1 MADVYIALGSNMDSP
16 HQQLDSALEALAQHP
31 NMQLVAV
38 SDRYQTPPIG
48 PQQPDFINAAAQLS
62 TDLSPLDLLDALQAI
77 EQQQNRVRSIHWGPR
92 TLDLDIL
99 FYNDLVGGSPVGG
112 SLVGDSL
119 VIESER
125 LTIPHPRIGER
136 AFVLV
141 PLMDLNPQLTLPS
154 GETVA
159 QLLANCSQ
167 QGIVKTTN
175 GED

>member
-16 HQQLDSALEALAQHP
+16 HSQLDSALEAIAQHP
-31 NMQLVAV
+31 ELQLIGV
-38 SDRYQTPPIG
+38 SSRYQTPPIG

-62 TDLSPLDLLDALQAI
+62 TELSPLDLLDALQAI

-99 FYNDLVGGSPVGG
+99 LYSNV
-112 SLVGDSL
+112 VGDSL

-125 LTIPHPRIGER
+125 LTIPHPRMAER

-141 PLMDLNPQLTLPS
+141 PLADLNPQLALPS

-167 QGIVKTTN
+167 QGIVKLEIGTI
-175 GED
+175 

>member
-1 MADVYIALGSNMDSP
+1 MADVYIALGSNLDSP
-16 HQQLDSALEALAQHP
+16 HRQLDSALEALVQHP
-31 NMQLVAV
+31 HMQLIAV

-48 PQQPDFINAAAQLS
+48 PQQPDFINAAVQLN
-62 TDLSPLDLLDALQAI
+62 TDLSPLDLLDALQTI

-99 FYNDLVGGSPVGG
+99 FYNDLIGS
-112 SLVGDSL
+112 SL

-141 PLMDLNPQLTLPS
+141 PLMDLNPQLALPS

>member
-1 MADVYIALGSNMDSP
+1 MADAYIALGSNMDSP
-16 HQQLDSALEALAQHP
+16 HSQLDSALKALAQHP
-31 NMQLVAV
+31 HIEIIGV
-38 SDRYQTPPIG
+38 SSRYQTPPIG

-62 TDLSPLDLLDALQAI
+62 TDLSPLALLDALQAI

-99 FYNDLVGGSPVGG
+99 LYNN
-112 SLVGDSL
+112 LVGDPL

-125 LTIPHPRIGER
+125 LTIPHPRISER

-141 PLMDLNPQLTLPS
+141 PLTDLNPQLALPS

-167 QGIVKTTN
+167 QGIVKTSI
-175 GED
+175 GKD

>member
-1 MADVYIALGSNMDSP
+1 MADVYIALGSNLDSP
-16 HQQLDSALEALAQHP
+16 HRQLDSALEALAQHP
-31 NMQLVAV
+31 HMQLIAV
-38 SDRYQTPPIG
+38 SNRYQTPPIG
-48 PQQPDFINAAAQLS
+48 PQQPDFINAAVQLN
-62 TDLSPLDLLDALQAI
+62 T

-99 FYNDLVGGSPVGG
+99 FYNNLVGG

-141 PLMDLNPQLTLPS
+141 PLMDLNPQLALPS

-175 GED
+175 GDY

>member
-1 MADVYIALGSNMDSP
+1 MADVYIALGSNMDGP
-16 HQQLDSALEALAQHP
+16 HSQLDSAFEALAQHP
-31 NMQLVAV
+31 NIQLIAV
-38 SDRYQTPPIG
+38 SNRYQTPPIG

-62 TDLSPLDLLDALQAI
+62 SDLSPLQLLDALQAI

-99 FYNDLVGGSPVGG
+99 LYDNLEID
-112 SLVGDSL
+112 
-119 VIESER
+119 SER
-125 LTIPHPRIGER
+125 LIIPHPRIGER

-141 PLMDLNPQLTLPS
+141 PLMDLNPQLALPS

-167 QGIVKTTN
+167 QGIVKTTV

>member
-1 MADVYIALGSNMDSP
+1 MAVVYIALGSNMDSP
-16 HQQLDSALEALAQHP
+16 HGQLDSALEAIAQQP
-31 NMQLVAV
+31 DMELTAL
-38 SDRYQTPPIG
+38 SSRYQTAPIG
-48 PQQPDFINAAAQLS
+48 PQQPDFINAAAELS
-62 TDLSPLDLLDALQAI
+62 TDLSPLALLDALQAI

-99 FYNDLVGGSPVGG
+99 FYDNLLMD
-112 SLVGDSL
+112 
-119 VIESER
+119 SER

-141 PLMDLNPQLTLPS
+141 PLADLNPQLTLPN

-167 QGIVKTTN
+167 QGIVKLESSEN
-175 GED
+175 

>member
-1 MADVYIALGSNMDSP
+1 MADAYIALGSNMDSP
-16 HQQLDSALEALAQHP
+16 HSQLDSALKALAQHP
-31 NMQLVAV
+31 HIEITGV
-38 SDRYQTPPIG
+38 SSRYQTPPIG

-62 TDLSPLDLLDALQAI
+62 TDLSPLALLDALQAI

-99 FYNDLVGGSPVGG
+99 LYNN
-112 SLVGDSL
+112 LVGDPL

-141 PLMDLNPQLTLPS
+141 PLMDLNPQLALPS

-167 QGIVKTTN
+167 QGIVKTTI
-175 GED
+175 GEQ

>member
-1 MADVYIALGSNMDSP
+1 MADVYIALGSNLDSP

-38 SDRYQTPPIG
+38 SNRYQTPPIG

-99 FYNDLVGGSPVGG
+99 LYNNLVGDSLAGG
-112 SLVGDSL
+112 FLVGDSL

-141 PLMDLNPQLTLPS
+141 PLMDLNPQLALPS

-175 GED
+175 GEE

>member
-31 NMQLVAV
+31 NMQLIAV
-38 SDRYQTPPIG
+38 SNRYQTPPIG

-99 FYNDLVGGSPVGG
+99 FYNDLVGGSPVGD
-112 SLVGDSL
+112 SLAGDSL

-154 GETVA
+154 GETVS

>member
-1 MADVYIALGSNMDSP
+1 M
-16 HQQLDSALEALAQHP
+16 
-31 NMQLVAV
+31 
-38 SDRYQTPPIG
+38 
-48 PQQPDFINAAAQLS
+48 
-62 TDLSPLDLLDALQAI
+62 LDALQAI

-99 FYNDLVGGSPVGG
+99 LYSNV
-112 SLVGDSL
+112 VGDSL

-125 LTIPHPRIGER
+125 LTIPHPRMAER

-141 PLMDLNPQLTLPS
+141 PLADLNPQLALPS

-167 QGIVKTTN
+167 QGIVKLEIGTI
-175 GED
+175 

>member
-1 MADVYIALGSNMDSP
+1 MAVVYIALGSNMDSP
-16 HQQLDSALEALAQHP
+16 HSQLDSALEAIVQHP
-31 NMQLVAV
+31 ELQLIGV
-38 SDRYQTPPIG
+38 SSRYQTPPIG

-99 FYNDLVGGSPVGG
+99 LYSNVA
-112 SLVGDSL
+112 GDSL

-125 LTIPHPRIGER
+125 LTIPHPRMAER

-141 PLMDLNPQLTLPS
+141 PLADLNPHLALPS

-159 QLLANCSQ
+159 KLLANCSQ
-167 QGIVKTTN
+167 QGIVKLEIGTI
-175 GED
+175 

>member
-1 MADVYIALGSNMDSP
+1 MATVYIALGSNMDSP
-16 HQQLDSALEALAQHP
+16 HSQLDSALAVLSQHP
-31 NMQLVAV
+31 RIALVAT
-38 SDRYQTPPIG
+38 SNRYQTPPIG

-77 EQQQNRVRSIHWGPR
+77 EQQQHRVRSIHWGPR

-99 FYNDLVGGSPVGG
+99 LYDNF
-112 SLVGDSL
+112 

-125 LTIPHPRIGER
+125 LTIPHPRMAER
-136 AFVLV
+136 GFVLV
-141 PLMDLNPQLTLPS
+141 PLADLDAQLALPS

-167 QGIVKTTN
+167 QGIVKTTS
-175 GED
+175 GEE

>member
-16 HQQLDSALEALAQHP
+16 HQQLDSALEAVAQHP

-99 FYNDLVGGSPVGG
+99 FYNDLLGG

>member
-1 MADVYIALGSNMDSP
+1 MADAYIALGSNMDSP
-16 HQQLDSALEALAQHP
+16 HSQLDSALEALAQHP
-31 NMQLVAV
+31 HIEIIGV
-38 SDRYQTPPIG
+38 SSRYQTPPIG

-62 TDLSPLDLLDALQAI
+62 TDLSPLALLDALQAI

-99 FYNDLVGGSPVGG
+99 LYNN
-112 SLVGDSL
+112 LVGDPL

-141 PLMDLNPQLTLPS
+141 PLADLNPQLALPS

-167 QGIVKTTN
+167 QGIVKTSI
-175 GED
+175 GKD

>member
-16 HQQLDSALEALAQHP
+16 HSQLDSALEALAQHP
-31 NMQLVAV
+31 HIELIATSN
-38 SDRYQTPPIG
+38 RYQTPPIG

-77 EQQQNRVRSIHWGPR
+77 EHQQNRVRSIHWGPR

-99 FYNDLVGGSPVGG
+99 FYNNLVGDP
-112 SLVGDSL
+112 LVIDSL

-141 PLMDLNPQLTLPS
+141 PLMDLNPQLALPN

-167 QGIVKTTN
+167 QGIVKTTI
-175 GED
+175 GEQ

>member
-1 MADVYIALGSNMDSP
+1 MADAYIALGSNMDSP
-16 HQQLDSALEALAQHP
+16 HSQLDSALEALAQHP
-31 NMQLVAV
+31 HIEITGV
-38 SDRYQTPPIG
+38 SSRYQTPPIG

-62 TDLSPLDLLDALQAI
+62 TDLSPLALLDALQAI

-99 FYNDLVGGSPVGG
+99 LYNN
-112 SLVGDSL
+112 LVGDPL

-141 PLMDLNPQLTLPS
+141 PLADLNPQLALPS

-167 QGIVKTTN
+167 QGIVKTSI
-175 GED
+175 GKD

>member
-1 MADVYIALGSNMDSP
+1 MATVYIALGSNMDSP
-16 HQQLDSALEALAQHP
+16 HSQLDSALAALSQHSRIA
-31 NMQLVAV
+31 LVAT
-38 SDRYQTPPIG
+38 SNRYQTPPIG

-77 EQQQNRVRSIHWGPR
+77 EQQQHRVRSIHWGPR

-99 FYNDLVGGSPVGG
+99 LYDNF
-112 SLVGDSL
+112 

-125 LTIPHPRIGER
+125 LTIPHPRMVER
-136 AFVLV
+136 GFVLV
-141 PLMDLNPQLTLPS
+141 PLADLDAQLALPS

-167 QGIVKTTN
+167 QGIVKITS
-175 GED
+175 GEE

>member
-99 FYNDLVGGSPVGG
+99 FYNDLIGS
-112 SLVGDSL
+112 SL

-141 PLMDLNPQLTLPS
+141 PLMDLNPQLALPS

>member
-1 MADVYIALGSNMDSP
+1 MDSP
-16 HQQLDSALEALAQHP
+16 HSQLDSALEAIAQHP
-31 NMQLVAV
+31 ELQLIGV
-38 SDRYQTPPIG
+38 SSRYQTPPIG

-62 TDLSPLDLLDALQAI
+62 TELSPLDLLDALQAI

-99 FYNDLVGGSPVGG
+99 LYSNV
-112 SLVGDSL
+112 VGDSL

-125 LTIPHPRIGER
+125 LTIPHPRMAER

-141 PLMDLNPQLTLPS
+141 PLADLNPQLALPS

-167 QGIVKTTN
+167 QGIVKLEIGTI
-175 GED
+175 

>member
-1 MADVYIALGSNMDSP
+1 MAVVYIALGSNMDSP
-16 HQQLDSALEALAQHP
+16 HGQLDSALEAIAQQP
-31 NMQLVAV
+31 DMELTAL
-38 SDRYQTPPIG
+38 SSRYQTAPIG
-48 PQQPDFINAAAQLS
+48 PQQPDFINAAAELS
-62 TDLSPLDLLDALQAI
+62 TDLSPLALLDALQAI

-99 FYNDLVGGSPVGG
+99 FYDNLLMD
-112 SLVGDSL
+112 
-119 VIESER
+119 SER

-141 PLMDLNPQLTLPS
+141 PLADLNPQLTLPS

-167 QGIVKTTN
+167 QGIVKLESSEN
-175 GED
+175 

>member
-1 MADVYIALGSNMDSP
+1 MADAYIALGSNMDSP
-16 HQQLDSALEALAQHP
+16 HSQLDSALEALAQHP
-31 NMQLVAV
+31 HIEIIGV
-38 SDRYQTPPIG
+38 SSRYQTPPIG

-62 TDLSPLDLLDALQAI
+62 TDLSPLALLDALQAI

-99 FYNDLVGGSPVGG
+99 FYNNLVGDP
-112 SLVGDSL
+112 LVIEPLVIDSL

-141 PLMDLNPQLTLPS
+141 PLMDLNPQLALPS

-167 QGIVKTTN
+167 QGIVKTTI
-175 GED
+175 GEQ

>member
-1 MADVYIALGSNMDSP
+1 MAVVYIALGSNMDSP
-16 HQQLDSALEALAQHP
+16 HSQLDSALEAIVQHP
-31 NMQLVAV
+31 ELQLIGV
-38 SDRYQTPPIG
+38 SSRYQTPPIG

-99 FYNDLVGGSPVGG
+99 LYSNVA
-112 SLVGDSL
+112 GDSL

-125 LTIPHPRIGER
+125 LTIPHPRMAER

-141 PLMDLNPQLTLPS
+141 PLADLNPQLALPS

-167 QGIVKTTN
+167 QGIVKLEIGTI
-175 GED
+175 

>member
-16 HQQLDSALEALAQHP
+16 HSQLDSALEALEQHP
-31 NMQLVAV
+31 QMQLVAV
-38 SDRYQTPPIG
+38 SNRYQTPPIG

-62 TDLSPLDLLDALQAI
+62 TDLSPLDLLDALQSI

-99 FYNDLVGGSPVGG
+99 LYNN
-112 SLVGDSL
+112 LVGDPLVLDSLVIDPL

-141 PLMDLNPQLTLPS
+141 PLADLNPQLALPS

-167 QGIVKTTN
+167 QGIVKTTI
-175 GED
+175 GEQ

>member
-1 MADVYIALGSNMDSP
+1 MATVYIALGSNMDSP
-16 HQQLDSALEALAQHP
+16 HSQLDSALAALSQHP
-31 NMQLVAV
+31 RIELVAT
-38 SDRYQTPPIG
+38 SNRYQTPPIG

-77 EQQQNRVRSIHWGPR
+77 EQQQHRVRSIHWGPR

-99 FYNDLVGGSPVGG
+99 LYDNF
-112 SLVGDSL
+112 

-125 LTIPHPRIGER
+125 LTIPHPRMVER
-136 AFVLV
+136 GFVLV
-141 PLMDLNPQLTLPS
+141 PLADLDAQLALPS

-167 QGIVKTTN
+167 QGIVKITS
-175 GED
+175 GEE

>member
-31 NMQLVAV
+31 NIQLIAV
-38 SDRYQTPPIG
+38 SNRYQTPPIG

-99 FYNDLVGGSPVGG
+99 FYNDLVGGSPVG
-112 SLVGDSL
+112 DSL